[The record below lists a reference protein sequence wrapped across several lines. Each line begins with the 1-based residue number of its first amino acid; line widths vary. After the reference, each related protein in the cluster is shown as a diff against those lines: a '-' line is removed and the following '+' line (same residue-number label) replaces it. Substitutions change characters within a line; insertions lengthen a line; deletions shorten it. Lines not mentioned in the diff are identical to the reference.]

1 MWGVI
6 YIACFVLGA
15 LARAYSNKKEL
26 FLQPTAD
33 FIFGKNDPIE
43 EIEIYDDIPQ
53 EVGTSYDWDQICYAA
68 IKKAKNGD
76 SGART
81 WVTKHVY
88 KKQEASKPLRV
99 DKSPRVDK
107 PPRADKPPKET
118 KKETPP
124 LTSARVVEDAVMF
137 LCCLGEKK
145 RKVDPIIKDLSTKKK
160 YEKVEDLVKDFYK
173 RS

>member
-6 YIACFVLGA
+6 FIACFVLGA
-15 LARAYSNKKEL
+15 LARAFSNKKEL

-33 FIFGKNDPIE
+33 FIFGEDDPIE
-43 EIEIYDDIPQ
+43 EIEIYGDIPQ

-107 PPRADKPPKET
+107 TPREV
-118 KKETPP
+118 KKELPS
-124 LTSARVVEDAVMF
+124 LTSAKVVEETVMF

-145 RKVDPIIKDLSTKKK
+145 RKVDPIVKDLCAKKK
-160 YEKVEDLVKDFYK
+160 YEKVEDIVKDFYK

>member
-6 YIACFVLGA
+6 FIACFVLGVV
-15 LARAYSNKKEL
+15 ARAISNKQEL

-33 FIFGKNDPIE
+33 FIFGKDDPIE
-43 EIEIYDDIPQ
+43 EIEIYDDSPQ

-68 IKKAKNGD
+68 IEKAKNGD

-107 PPRADKPPKET
+107 TPREV
-118 KKETPP
+118 KKELPS
-124 LTSARVVEDAVMF
+124 LTSAKVVEETVMF

-145 RKVDPIIKDLSTKKK
+145 RKVDPIVKDLSTKKK

>member
-6 YIACFVLGA
+6 FIACFVLGVV
-15 LARAYSNKKEL
+15 ARAFSNKQEL

-33 FIFGKNDPIE
+33 FIFGEDDPIE
-43 EIEIYDDIPQ
+43 EIEIYGDIPQ

-107 PPRADKPPKET
+107 TPREV
-118 KKETPP
+118 KKELPS
-124 LTSARVVEDAVMF
+124 LTSAKVVEETVMF

-145 RKVDPIIKDLSTKKK
+145 RKVEHIVKDLSTKKK
-160 YEKVEDLVKDFYK
+160 YEKVEDLVKDFYR

>member
-6 YIACFVLGA
+6 FIACFVLGA
-15 LARAYSNKKEL
+15 VARAFSNKQEL

-33 FIFGKNDPIE
+33 FIFGKDDPIE

-88 KKQEASKPLRV
+88 KKHDVPKPPKVGKPPRV

-107 PPRADKPPKET
+107 PPKET
-118 KKETPP
+118 TS
-124 LTSARVVEDAVMF
+124 LTSAKVVEETVMF

-145 RKVDPIIKDLSTKKK
+145 RKVEHIVKDLSTKKK

-173 RS
+173 HS

>member
-6 YIACFVLGA
+6 FIACFVLGA
-15 LARAYSNKKEL
+15 VARACSNEKEL

-33 FIFGKNDPIE
+33 FIFGKDDPIE

-76 SGART
+76 SGARA

-88 KKQEASKPLRV
+88 KKQEASKPRRV

-107 PPRADKPPKET
+107 TPREV
-118 KKETPP
+118 KKELPS
-124 LTSARVVEDAVMF
+124 LTSAKVVEETVMF

-145 RKVDPIIKDLSTKKK
+145 RKVDPIVKDLSTKKK

>member
-6 YIACFVLGA
+6 FIACFVLGIV
-15 LARAYSNKKEL
+15 ARAYSNEKEL

-33 FIFGKNDPIE
+33 FIFGKDDPIE
-43 EIEIYDDIPQ
+43 EIEIHDDIPQ

-88 KKQEASKPLRV
+88 KKHEVPKP
-99 DKSPRVDK
+99 PRVDK
-107 PPRADKPPKET
+107 PPRVYESPKEA
-118 KKETPP
+118 KKETPS
-124 LTSARVVEDAVMF
+124 LTSAKVVEDAVMF

-145 RKVDPIIKDLSTKKK
+145 RKVDPIVKDLSTKKK
-160 YEKVEDLVKDFYK
+160 YEKVEDIVKDFYK